1 MVRSGVI
8 ALLLGSQGAPALAA
22 DCSFAAFSTVPGVD
36 MTTRWTVRSG
46 RPCDM
51 TVPVNDGIGVSSML
65 VVDQA
70 GDGTASTPTESRIR
84 YVSRPGFVGHDR
96 FVISRTAESMARR
109 VLRGTAHWTVE
120 VDVVP

>member
-51 TVPVNDGIGVSSML
+51 TVPVNDG
-65 VVDQA
+65 
-70 GDGTASTPTESRIR
+70 TASTPTESRIR